1 MKFTVIQGGLAED
14 TAPAERENGSLPGLQ
29 DVLREAER
37 RIGATGYQK
46 WRNRETAT
54 GLPVPRDVQYVVMQI
69 RYVAEAISRLSRIP
83 ADFRSDIYWPAE
95 PPALTRVGQE

>member
-14 TAPAERENGSLPGLQ
+14 TAPVERENGFLPGPQ

-37 RIGATGYQK
+37 RIGATGYEK
-46 WRNRETAT
+46 WRDREVVT

-83 ADFRSDIYWPAE
+83 ADFRSDIYWPA
-95 PPALTRVGQE
+95 